1 MKNCFV
7 IIGFGTKT
15 DLKTGEAF
23 NLDKTFNNIIKP
35 AFEEMGYEC
44 FRAIEKNTTG
54 SIDKLMYRWI
64 IDADYV
70 VADIS
75 TLNPNVLYEL
85 GVRHAVKPLSTLII
99 SEVKQ
104 MANLPFDINHSVILT
119 YEHLGKGI
127 DYDEVERF
135 KRLLKD
141 TVVKIEENPPVDSPV
156 YTFWPDLV
164 PPAFQKTAVMAEMLL
179 TEPKAEPTARDN
191 SLVAVLTKAKQAKND
206 GNYDLAAGLLESA
219 SKLNPNDVTITQQLA
234 LATYKAKKPDAISA
248 LRKAQQILA
257 SLHPDQ
263 STDPETMGLA
273 GAIDK
278 RLYDAIGDVQ
288 HLDRSLWFYEKGFYV
303 KQDYYNGINAAYL
316 HVLKAASESDRLEAL
331 ASYGQ
336 AKRIWKEVIRI
347 CDRLL
352 VDAAGKKKDF
362 YQDERVWIYLSLA
375 EAYNGLGNRE
385 KEDEYLK
392 MARPEKEYK
401 FAVESYNEQKQ
412 NLNAALNKLQARHL
426 AA

>member
-1 MKNCFV
+1 MKTCFV

-54 SIDKLMYRWI
+54 SIDQLMYQWI

-85 GVRHAVKPLSTLII
+85 GVRHAVKPRSTLII

-104 MANLPFDINHSVILT
+104 MANLPFDINHSVILS

-141 TVVKIEENPPVDSPV
+141 TVAKIEQAPGVDSPV
-156 YTFWPDLV
+156 YTFLPDLV
-164 PPAFQKTAVMAEMLL
+164 PPAVQRAAKIIEMVGAGPGAED
-179 TEPKAEPTARDN
+179 R
-191 SLVAVLTKAKQAKND
+191 SLEATLAMAKQAKND
-206 GNYDLAAGLLESA
+206 GNHDLVTSLLETA
-219 SKLNPNDVTITQQLA
+219 SKLNPNDASITQQLA
-234 LATYKAKKPDAISA
+234 LATYKSKKPDVVSA
-248 LRKAQQILA
+248 LKKAREILA

-263 STDPETMGLA
+263 STDPETLGLA

-278 RLYDAIGDVQ
+278 RLYDATGDRQ
-288 HLDRSLWFYEKGFYV
+288 HLNRSLWFYEKGFYV
-303 KQDYYNGINAAYL
+303 KQDYYNGINAAFL
-316 HVLKAASESDRLEAL
+316 HVLKAASETDRLEAL

-336 AKRIWKEVIRI
+336 ANRIWKEVIGI

-352 VDAAGKKKDF
+352 IDAEGKKKD
-362 YQDERVWIYLSLA
+362 YYKDERVWIYLTLA
-375 EAYNGLGNRE
+375 EAHNGLGNKQ
-385 KEDEYLK
+385 KEEECLK
-392 MARPEKEYK
+392 KAGLEMEHK
-401 FAVESYNEQKQ
+401 FAIESYNEQKQ
-412 NLNAALNKLQARHL
+412 KLNAALEAFQARDL
-426 AA
+426 VP

>member
-1 MKNCFV
+1 M
-7 IIGFGTKT
+7 
-15 DLKTGEAF
+15 
-23 NLDKTFNNIIKP
+23 
-35 AFEEMGYEC
+35 
-44 FRAIEKNTTG
+44 
-54 SIDKLMYRWI
+54 
-64 IDADYV
+64 
-70 VADIS
+70 
-75 TLNPNVLYEL
+75 
-85 GVRHAVKPLSTLII
+85 
-99 SEVKQ
+99 
-104 MANLPFDINHSVILT
+104 
-119 YEHLGKGI
+119 
-127 DYDEVERF
+127 
-135 KRLLKD
+135 
-141 TVVKIEENPPVDSPV
+141 
-156 YTFWPDLV
+156 
-164 PPAFQKTAVMAEMLL
+164 
-179 TEPKAEPTARDN
+179 
-191 SLVAVLTKAKQAKND
+191 
-206 GNYDLAAGLLESA
+206 
-219 SKLNPNDVTITQQLA
+219 
-234 LATYKAKKPDAISA
+234 
-248 LRKAQQILA
+248 
-257 SLHPDQ
+257 
-263 STDPETMGLA
+263 
-273 GAIDK
+273 DK
-278 RLYDAIGDVQ
+278 RLYDATGDVQ